1 VPPFFVLA
9 LGAGGC
15 RFFNATTKMND
26 IHDHL
31 WAYLK
36 ALRNSEAIKEWLYQ
50 ANILLK
56 RNGLPTQITPLDAQ
70 RMLKNIN
77 KHFMFIV

>member
-1 VPPFFVLA
+1 
-9 LGAGGC
+9 
-15 RFFNATTKMND
+15 MND

-36 ALRNSEAIKEWLYQ
+36 ALRNSKALIEWLSL

>member
-1 VPPFFVLA
+1 
-9 LGAGGC
+9 
-15 RFFNATTKMND
+15 MND

-56 RNGLPTQITPLDAQ
+56 RNGLPTQATPLDAQ

>member
-1 VPPFFVLA
+1 
-9 LGAGGC
+9 
-15 RFFNATTKMND
+15 MND

-36 ALRNSEAIKEWLYQ
+36 AVRNSEAIKEWLHY

-56 RNGLPTQITPLDAQ
+56 RNGLPTQTTPLDAQ
-70 RMLKNIN
+70 RMLKNIC
-77 KHFMFIV
+77 KHYLFIA